1 MKKLIY
7 SLFVVLFN
15 ALTIGCNSDQP
26 TVEINNPE
34 LLSRS
39 KSLALEYSSTLK
51 NNLKAAI
58 VSDGVEGAIEFCSL
72 HAVPITDSIS
82 KINTVEFKRVS
93 HKNRNPHNKANATE
107 LQLIDDYITNYSKA
121 PRLFKK
127 GSENFFYAPIYMDS
141 PLCLNCHG
149 NVDQHITSPVQ
160 EKLNTLYPNDQAT
173 GFKHGEIRGLLKII
187 YSKN

>member
-1 MKKLIY
+1 MKKSIY
-7 SLFVVLFN
+7 SLFVVVFN
-15 ALTIGCNSDQP
+15 AITFGCNSDQP

-93 HKNRNPHNKANATE
+93 HKNRNPHNKANAT
-107 LQLIDDYITNYSKA
+107 
-121 PRLFKK
+121 
-127 GSENFFYAPIYMDS
+127 
-141 PLCLNCHG
+141 
-149 NVDQHITSPVQ
+149 
-160 EKLNTLYPNDQAT
+160 
-173 GFKHGEIRGLLKII
+173 
-187 YSKN
+187 